1 MKKLGKQIAALSLS
15 AILTLTSGVTSV
27 SFAGEPS
34 LPNETAVTTEA
45 AEASK
50 TTETTETAAAAKEGS
65 TEKTSETAETGK
77 AETATETGAT
87 TETAPATEKNG
98 TEAAATTET
107 QAAESTS
114 ETAQSE
120 SKAESETAQSES
132 GTESDTAKSAEES
145 ATEKADEKAWRYP
158 VATVAVTPSN
168 SNVDVNQVAVDDQG
182 KIKENTTVDGKLTL
196 TFSEEQIAGSLITQ
210 LESYKDDH
218 VHSIDI
224 NGYALSYLVTLP
236 EGFSVTGTS
245 STYAPAGLFSLGNS
259 TSSDNTATFP
269 INLIANDE
277 DNDHS
282 VTYCDVLYNHYNK
295 DGLITL
301 TVSYSGTAKKGT
313 DPSSYVASTR
323 GSTSYPFGSWM
334 SIDVSATDASAQL
347 LKPEK
352 KEFKIDPVDETIRL
366 GGDMLVKSPSDTA
379 FNTEHDS
386 VFVVNA
392 GDKVDMKGTYRVD
405 KIQTAMNDITKMFQT
420 AQQNVDLKD
429 IILEGLDSEF
439 TVKIN
444 PPAGLTFPNNW
455 TLTETSAFEIPK
467 DGVTYGKDGSISVRM
482 KLKTDNIK
490 TYQDLSNAITNL
502 EQTSPVLV
510 LNVSGVEVSKEL
522 NDNTALTVSSTV
534 DGYMSTKAK
543 MGEDGY
549 ANKINY
555 KWTWIQDKN
564 IPDGGDGTDAVLAGS
579 ASEIIQLTLLARKTS
594 VKVSK
599 IWDDANDKDGIRP
612 SSITVDLLADGE
624 KVKSQEM
631 KPDASGNWADIT
643 FEDLPVYKNGKT
655 ITYTVAEEKVADGYT
670 ASVSGDAA
678 SGFTIT
684 NKHALTVKIGKV
696 DSADTSKTLSGATLA
711 VLKADGTV
719 ADQWTSDGTAHTV
732 YDLDADKVYTIR
744 ELSAPKGYK
753 VAADSTF
760 TIDKDGKV
768 TTSAKTAADGTILI
782 TDEKRAEG
790 TGKVNVTKV
799 TLKEDHP
806 YSVTDQTF
814 YTALFSDKA
823 FTSRVSDVKEI
834 HLKGT
839 YTQTVTFDG
848 LPYGTYYV
856 AEVTATGAVRTTDQ
870 QVTKIE
876 VNGGTARLDKSHKTA
891 EATIINTIGSGVEGE
906 ARKVSL
912 TVKKVVKDH
921 DGKAAKV
928 NATFY
933 FGLFLDKDLEQP
945 AEDVDIQKVTLKD
958 ASEGKVTFSNLPY
971 TQKYYVAE
979 VDKDGNPVVDDDDFA
994 YTVSYSA
1001 NGIEY
1006 GKINKTKV
1014 TATNTQKSVET
1025 EKPKETETEKPAAV
1039 KTGDSSPLAPLTALM
1054 VIAACAAI
1062 AIIVFRRKKNA
1073 Q

>member
-87 TETAPATEKNG
+87 TETAAATEKNG
-98 TEAAATTET
+98 TETAATTET

-132 GTESDTAKSAEES
+132 GTEHTVTSERTDEVKKENASAEEAMEEEKAYAAEVTIDLSQYFSVVNPDVHVNKDDTAKTSGTYNGTLTATIPATDIAEAIGKDQAGFPWGAEYGESGGILVKAVFPDNSTIGDTSCNVGTDAFSSAS
-145 ATEKADEKAWRYP
+145 VHAGSYTINGNRTISYDGDTHAVSILFPFNNAWDFAGIYSYCMQGGEITISIP
-158 VATVAVTPSN
+158 YTVAVNQGDKLPYPTIDVSGQTWFHMTRWMIPVYNEFNGYSGDLVHMVEDEFKPVYRFVSGDGSALPEYIKNLLPSSGDKTYATAEEVKKDN
-168 SNVDVNQVAVDDQG
+168 PVGLDEKKYTADNGDVWSTNG
-182 KIKENTTVDGKLTL
+182 
-196 TFSEEQIAGSLITQ
+196 FSEPVV
-210 LESYKDDH
+210 D
-218 VHSIDI
+218 
-224 NGYALSYLVTLP
+224 
-236 EGFSVTGTS
+236 
-245 STYAPAGLFSLGNS
+245 
-259 TSSDNTATFP
+259 SDAKT
-269 INLIANDE
+269 
-277 DNDHS
+277 
-282 VTYCDVLYNHYNK
+282 VTYTAIWSRTQEDK
-295 DGLITL
+295 DL
-301 TVSYSGTAKKGT
+301 TVSLSGDILIDGDTESKSAHKVRKGDTFAFTGSYSIKAIQDKIAELGK
-313 DPSSYVASTR
+313 SY
-323 GSTSYPFGSWM
+323 
-334 SIDVSATDASAQL
+334 TDAGGKTADVTVSNVKSSFNAL
-347 LKPEK
+347 LTIPEGLDLPSK
-352 KEFKIDPVDETIRL
+352 DELARTTLKDNKLFKIDSVTLSGRTITVAMVLQNENYTTFDNLNQDVQSVNGPLEVTIPGIHVGDAAVEGARYTAIGDVTGSFTGDSSL
-366 GGDMLVKSPSDTA
+366 KGAGGNVFTFTFKWNAEQSP
-379 FNTEHDS
+379 E
-386 VFVVNA
+386 
-392 GDKVDMKGTYRVD
+392 
-405 KIQTAMNDITKMFQT
+405 
-420 AQQNVDLKD
+420 
-429 IILEGLDSEF
+429 
-439 TVKIN
+439 
-444 PPAGLTFPNNW
+444 
-455 TLTETSAFEIPK
+455 
-467 DGVTYGKDGSISVRM
+467 GKDNFAVG
-482 KLKTDNIK
+482 N
-490 TYQDLSNAITNL
+490 YPENA
-502 EQTSPVLV
+502 
-510 LNVSGVEVSKEL
+510 
-522 NDNTALTVSSTV
+522 
-534 DGYMSTKAK
+534 
-543 MGEDGY
+543 
-549 ANKINY
+549 
-555 KWTWIQDKN
+555 
-564 IPDGGDGTDAVLAGS
+564 
-579 ASEIIQLTLLARKTS
+579 
-594 VKVSK
+594 
-599 IWDDANDKDGIRP
+599 
-612 SSITVDLLADGE
+612 
-624 KVKSQEM
+624 
-631 KPDASGNWADIT
+631 
-643 FEDLPVYKNGKT
+643 
-655 ITYTVAEEKVADGYT
+655 ITYTVEVIKEAQPTVF
-670 ASVSGDAA
+670 SVPVS
-678 SGFTIT
+678 
-684 NKHALTVKIGKV
+684 KV

-719 ADQWTSDGTAHTV
+719 VDQWTSDGTAHTV
-732 YDLDADKVYTIR
+732 NDLDADKVYTIR

-856 AEVTATGAVRTTDQ
+856 AEVTATGAVRTTDPQ
-870 QVTKIE
+870 ITKIE
-876 VNGGTARLDKSHKTA
+876 VNGGTAKLDKSHKTA

-906 ARKVSL
+906 LRKVSL

-979 VDKDGNPVVDDDDFA
+979 VDKDGNPVADDDDFA